1 MDQQDK
7 EYLAHTLKSV
17 AGGSMFVFGMG
28 FIISSPGP
36 VQWIALAGSVVFW
49 IAGSFVKAS
58 CDLDTLRMIAQQKIK
73 E

>member
-7 EYLAHTLKSV
+7 EYLAHTLRSV
-17 AGGSMFVFGMG
+17 AGGSMFVFAMG

-49 IAGSFVKAS
+49 IAGSFVKSS
-58 CDLDTLRMIAQQKIK
+58 CDLDTPETLLK
-73 E
+73 EK